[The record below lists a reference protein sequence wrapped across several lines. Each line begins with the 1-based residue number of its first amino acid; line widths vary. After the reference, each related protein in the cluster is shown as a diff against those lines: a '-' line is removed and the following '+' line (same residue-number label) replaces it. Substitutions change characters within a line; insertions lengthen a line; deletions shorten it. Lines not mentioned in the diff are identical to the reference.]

1 MSAIPPT
8 ISGPD
13 ERQHSVSAEP
23 TFTPPPPN
31 GRRAVLGRFGSTVSN
46 RYGLVAAWIVVI
58 VLFGILKPDT
68 FLTTANAANIL
79 GSQAVIVVL
88 TLGVLFPMAS
98 GDFDMSIASTL
109 TLTSMTVAIL
119 NVNMHWPIV
128 AAILVALLIGAG
140 IGFVNGL
147 VTTRFGIDPFI
158 VTLGVGTFVNGVT
171 LWISGSNTISGVSN
185 DLVNAVVGIHV
196 LGIPL
201 EFFYALGLCAV
212 IWWLF
217 EYTRTGRLFLI
228 VGQGRQVAR
237 LSGIRVGG
245 QRTLALTLSGLFGAI
260 AGVLYVGNSGA
271 ADPTSGTQL
280 LLPAFA
286 GAFLG
291 ATVIKPGRF
300 NPWGSI
306 IAVYFLVTG
315 ISGLQMLGAE
325 SFVQDLFYGA
335 ALVLAVV
342 ISRLAS
348 RRRAAE
354 GELR

>member
-1 MSAIPPT
+1 MTSLKEDDGTVATTPVIAAVAPT
-8 ISGPD
+8 TTKAP
-13 ERQHSVSAEP
+13 RFEP
-23 TFTPPPPN
+23 MPR
-31 GRRAVLGRFGSTVSN
+31 GGLLGSTVVN
-46 RYGLVAAWIVVI
+46 RYGLVLAWLVI
-58 VLFGILKPDT
+58 IIIFGALKPAT
-68 FLTTANAANIL
+68 FLTMANASSIL

-109 TLTSMTVAIL
+109 TLSSMLTAIL
-119 NVNMHWPIV
+119 NVNLGWPIA
-128 AAILVALLIGAG
+128 AAIGVALLTGVA
-140 IGFVNGL
+140 IGFVNGII
-147 VTTRFGIDPFI
+147 TTRLGIDPFI
-158 VTLGVGTFVNGVT
+158 VTLGVGTFANGIT
-171 LWISGSNTISGVSN
+171 LWISGSNTISGVST
-185 DLVNAVVGIHV
+185 DLVNGVVGVHV

-201 EFFYALGLCAV
+201 EFFYALALCAV

-245 QRTLALTLSGLFGAI
+245 VRTLALTISGFLGAA

-271 ADPTSGTQL
+271 ADPISGTQL

-315 ISGLQMLGAE
+315 ISGLQMLGAD
-325 SFVQDLFYGA
+325 SFVQNLFYGA
-335 ALVLAVV
+335 ALVLAVAL
-342 ISRLAS
+342 SRLM
-348 RRRAAE
+348 RRGRSAE
-354 GELR
+354 GELK